1 MKLVNKL
8 ERWLKLSFLRL
19 LEKAIKNAP
28 VHPDNLPRHQIR
40 RILIIRQHDQLG
52 DLLLATPVFR
62 AVRENFPEAHI
73 SALVRSY
80 TSQIL
85 YNNIYLNE
93 VISFYE
99 RFTDWSPKKA
109 VQFFKRLRSNFDLAI
124 VLNTVSHSVTSDLL
138 AWLSGAK
145 YRLGSEHLIFEG
157 CQSNFLYNLRASYHD
172 SNKHQTEKNLDIVRF
187 IQIDTKNKSEEINLN
202 QGELDRAKAMLG
214 RHKIKGKDLIVA
226 MHPGAGKVRNRW
238 EVNRFK
244 QVAKYF
250 NFKYN
255 AKIVVSWGPQEQE
268 LGNEFLNGLPFTP
281 VEAVDLNLRELSAVF
296 AWCHLLICNDTGV
309 MHLAA
314 SVGTPLVAIF
324 GPTDPEQW
332 KPLGQ
337 KFVALK
343 GEDNSCAS
351 VAVEEVIAEAEKLLG
366 LNCKA
371 EIQPEET
378 VEANWLL

>member
-1 MKLVNKL
+1 M
-8 ERWLKLSFLRL
+8 ERWLKRLFLRL
-19 LEKAIKNAP
+19 LEKVIKNAP
-28 VHPDNLPRHQIR
+28 VNPEYLPRNQIR
-40 RILIIRQHDQLG
+40 RILIVRQHDQLG

-99 RFTDWSPKKA
+99 RFTDWSPRKA
-109 VQFFKRLRSNFDLAI
+109 VHFFKCLCSNFDLAI

-157 CQSNFLYNLRASYHD
+157 CQSNILYNLIAPYRD
-172 SNKHQTEKNLDIVRF
+172 SNKHQTEKNLDIIRY

-202 QGELDRAKAMLG
+202 QGELDRAKAFL
-214 RHKIKGKDLIVA
+214 RCHKIKGNDLIVA
-226 MHPGAGKVRNRW
+226 MHLGAGKVQNRW
-238 EVNRFK
+238 KVNRFK
-244 QVAKYF
+244 QVAEYF
-250 NFKYN
+250 NFNYN
-255 AKIVVSWGPQEQE
+255 AKIVVSWGPKEKE
-268 LGNEFLNGLPFTP
+268 LGSEFLNGLPFAP
-281 VEAVDLNLRELSAVF
+281 VHAVNLNLRELSAVL

-337 KFVALK
+337 KFVALS
-343 GEDNSCAS
+343 GENGSCGS
-351 VAVEEVIAEAEKLLG
+351 VAVEEVMAEAEKLLG
-366 LNCKA
+366 FNGYLK
-371 EIQPEET
+371 QYMFT
-378 VEANWLL
+378 H